1 MYTLIRKEINQDG
14 LKRDKMHIKGTQE
27 AVKNVEK
34 LVE

>member
-1 MYTLIRKEINQDG
+1 MYTLIRKETIQNG

-27 AVKNVEK
+27 TVKKVEN